1 VISMNIDHLI
11 AELADSNM
19 DSVYENKV
27 AKLLTNASVEEKGIL
42 LHKYLSNDD
51 YQVRMLGLR
60 LIKRCRIDK
69 KLFSEITRM
78 CFEVNR
84 LTELQK
90 WYSAILSR
98 YPLSSFV
105 EYLKEEFKKRND
117 MSFFERNIRALQME
131 LANSGEKGKVYLQSL
146 ERYKPI

>member
-1 VISMNIDHLI
+1 MISMNIEHLI
-11 AELADSNM
+11 AELAEANM
-19 DSVYENKV
+19 DSIYENKV
-27 AKLLTNASVEEKGIL
+27 ARLLANASAEEKGIL
-42 LHKYLSNDD
+42 LHEYLSNDD

-60 LIKRCRIDK
+60 LIKRCAIDK

-105 EYLKEEFKKRND
+105 EYLKEEFKKRDD
-117 MSFFERNIRALQME
+117 MPFFERNIRALQME
-131 LANSGEKGKVYLQSL
+131 LADSGKKGKAHLQSL
-146 ERYKPI
+146 ERYKPM

>member
-1 VISMNIDHLI
+1 MNIEYLI

-27 AKLLTNASVEEKGIL
+27 ARLLADASAEDKGIL
-42 LHKYLSNDD
+42 LHEYLSNDD

-60 LIKRCRIDK
+60 LIKRCVIDK
-69 KLFSEITRM
+69 NIFSEIIQM

-105 EYLKEEFKKRND
+105 ERLKEEFKRRND

-131 LANSGEKGKVYLQSL
+131 LASSGEKGKVYLQSL
-146 ERYKPI
+146 DQYRPM